1 MELIATGIDQGR
13 LDQLR
18 REWVES
24 LDVKPIT
31 RTAYSASLKAFFLWT
46 TKTGRGLDLLA
57 TDILAYKQY
66 LLETKSNLTVTAYLT
81 AVRLF
86 YSWLEG
92 GRIYHNIAKG
102 IRSANRSGKYQRQY
116 LTADQVAAL
125 LREYAPGSRDYALV
139 NLAVRTGLRTIEI
152 VRARIQD
159 LTVKQGRRVLMIQGK
174 GRDHREDYVILT
186 DKALEPLVS
195 YLESCRPGA
204 ALGEPLFTNESRN
217 GTGQALTTRSIRAIV
232 GRGLDAIGLT
242 TREYSAHSL
251 RHTAAVHM
259 IKAGKTLDEVQGEL
273 RHTSPATTQIY
284 LKTIADDQRLTR
296 AAISVLDTV
305 Y

>member
-1 MELIATGIDQGR
+1 MELISTGIDQER

-57 TDILAYKQY
+57 PDILAYKQY
-66 LLETKSNLTVTAYLT
+66 LLDRKSNLTATAYLT

-86 YSWLEG
+86 YGWLEG
-92 GRIYHNIAKG
+92 RRIYPNIAKG
-102 IRSANRSGKYQRQY
+102 VRSANRSGKYQRQY
-116 LTADQVAAL
+116 LTPEQVAAL
-125 LREYAPGSRDYALV
+125 LSQYAPGSRDYALV

-152 VRARIQD
+152 SRARIQD
-159 LTVKQGRRVLMIQGK
+159 LTVKQGRRVLMVHGK

-186 DKALEPLVS
+186 DKAIAPIME
-195 YLESCRPGA
+195 YLETYRTGA

-217 GTGQALTTRSIRAIV
+217 GNGQALTTRSIRAIV

-242 TREYSAHSL
+242 TREYTAHSL

-259 IKAGKTLDEVQGEL
+259 IKAGKSLDEVQGEL

-284 LKTIADDQRLTR
+284 LKTIADDQRLSR
-296 AAISVLDTV
+296 AAISVLDEI